1 VEKEG
6 ELGARLAG
14 EMAASS
20 APLNNSAASAYV
32 DRVVREFG
40 GADSRF
46 PVSICGDG
54 SEGRSAPGARGV
66 PGGYIYVPTG
76 MFKAAQSESEF
87 SGLLAHAMVEVAQ
100 RAATRMLTRQEI
112 NQITVRPLA
121 TMDGWQGDAVRK
133 GMGGA
138 IPQGMQQ
145 FRRQLKMASDA
156 MAVRIMATAGYD
168 PSGLA
173 QFVARS
179 GKDDGFPGWD
189 GFQQRRLEALR
200 RAPRR

>member
-1 VEKEG
+1 
-6 ELGARLAG
+6 
-14 EMAASS
+14 
-20 APLNNSAASAYV
+20 
-32 DRVVREFG
+32 
-40 GADSRF
+40 
-46 PVSICGDG
+46 
-54 SEGRSAPGARGV
+54 
-66 PGGYIYVPTG
+66 